1 MSSFQLWA
9 PLSVSSTSSHDIPQ
23 QVALDHLDTFLQ
35 SAAEGFG
42 LSDQNTLASLTRL
55 QTGLSQE
62 LHKPSSV
69 AAEETLHLEEE
80 VAESQ
85 LPENQSA
92 EATKK
97 RKRESKKLKETI
109 AEEQA
114 IDPANETVADVTAF
128 TDADSPKKKKKK
140 SKKTKEAEAMVY
152 NAI

>member
-9 PLSVSSTSSHDIPQ
+9 PLSVSSTSSHDISQ
-23 QVALDHLDTFLQ
+23 QVALDHLDLFLR

-42 LSDQNTLASLTRL
+42 LSDQNILASLTRL

-62 LHKPSSV
+62 LHKDSSK
-69 AAEETLHLEEE
+69 ATEESLHLEEE

-92 EATKK
+92 EAAKK
-97 RKRESKKLKETI
+97 RKRESKKLKRAIE
-109 AEEQA
+109 EEQDV
-114 IDPANETVADVTAF
+114 DPANETVADVTAF

-140 SKKTKEAEAMVY
+140 SKKAKEAEAMVY
-152 NAI
+152 NAV